1 MFVRLV
7 QALAAP
13 LASRELPRHD
23 LSQLTP
29 VDHRACAC
37 TCRLRFS
44 RKPGLILRAPGS
56 VCPRNSLLVLNVWF
70 HGGFKRPCQTQRNHR
85 FPSTTRWIN
94 KQGGREGKR
103 GGAGPPGGWCG
114 GAREM
119 RAPDL
124 LLPLG
129 VFVQLFIKQNKTAP
143 CEVLVTAVRDCA
155 VRAVL
160 WASLRC
166 RGWPAT

>member
-1 MFVRLV
+1 MLVRLV

-103 GGAGPPGGWCG
+103 GGAGPQGGWCG

-129 VFVQLFIKQNKTAP
+129 VACSYSSNRTKRLRVRCWSLPSETA
-143 CEVLVTAVRDCA
+143 L
-155 VRAVL
+155 
-160 WASLRC
+160 
-166 RGWPAT
+166 